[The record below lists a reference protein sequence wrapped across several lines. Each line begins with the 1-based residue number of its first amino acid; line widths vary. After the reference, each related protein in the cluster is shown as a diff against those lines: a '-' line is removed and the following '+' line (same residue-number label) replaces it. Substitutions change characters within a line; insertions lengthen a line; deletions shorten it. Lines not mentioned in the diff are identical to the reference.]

1 MKRGAFLEK
10 KVEVGRKVEMLS
22 RQIRRKVDESIS
34 SQDLTAKQA
43 MILLVIYDLSKVKD
57 VYAKDI
63 EDAFD
68 MRRATVTGILQL
80 MEKNGIIVREENN
93 IDGRLKSIRLT
104 QKAIN
109 LRLKMKKNIQKVES
123 NLLSDLS
130 KEEIETFLK
139 IMEKMSHN
147 LCTKKEEENND

>member
-1 MKRGAFLEK
+1 MEK
-10 KVEVGRKVEMLS
+10 KVEVGRKIEMLS

-93 IDGRLKSIRLT
+93 VDGRLKRIRLT

-147 LCTKKEEENND
+147 LCTKKEEESND

>member
-147 LCTKKEEENND
+147 LCTKKEEESND

>member
-1 MKRGAFLEK
+1 MKRGAILEK

-104 QKAIN
+104 QKAID

-147 LCTKKEEENND
+147 LCTKKEEDKK

>member
-10 KVEVGRKVEMLS
+10 KVEVGRKIEMLS

-93 IDGRLKSIRLT
+93 VDGRLKRIRLT

-109 LRLKMKKNIQKVES
+109 LRLKIKKNIQKVES

-130 KEEIETFLK
+130 KEEIERFLK

-147 LCTKKEEENND
+147 LCTKKEEESND

>member
-10 KVEVGRKVEMLS
+10 KVEVGRKIEMLS

-93 IDGRLKSIRLT
+93 IDGRLKRIRLT

-147 LCTKKEEENND
+147 LCTKKEEESND

>member
-10 KVEVGRKVEMLS
+10 KVEVGRKIEMLS

-80 MEKNGIIVREENN
+80 MEKNGIIVREGNN
-93 IDGRLKSIRLT
+93 VDGRLKRIRLT

-147 LCTKKEEENND
+147 LCTKKEEESND

>member
-93 IDGRLKSIRLT
+93 VDGRLKRIRLT

-139 IMEKMSHN
+139 IMGKMSHN
-147 LCTKKEEENND
+147 LCTKKEEESND

>member
-10 KVEVGRKVEMLS
+10 KVEVGRKIEMLS

-63 EDAFD
+63 
-68 MRRATVTGILQL
+68 
-80 MEKNGIIVREENN
+80 
-93 IDGRLKSIRLT
+93 
-104 QKAIN
+104 
-109 LRLKMKKNIQKVES
+109 
-123 NLLSDLS
+123 
-130 KEEIETFLK
+130 
-139 IMEKMSHN
+139 
-147 LCTKKEEENND
+147 

>member
-93 IDGRLKSIRLT
+93 IDGDDKLIIVPNEKKYSKSR
-104 QKAIN
+104 
-109 LRLKMKKNIQKVES
+109 V
-123 NLLSDLS
+123 
-130 KEEIETFLK
+130 
-139 IMEKMSHN
+139 
-147 LCTKKEEENND
+147 

>member
-10 KVEVGRKVEMLS
+10 KVEVGRKIEMLS

-93 IDGRLKSIRLT
+93 VDGRLKRIRLT

-147 LCTKKEEENND
+147 LCSKKEEESND

>member
-93 IDGRLKSIRLT
+93 VDGRLKRIRLT

-109 LRLKMKKNIQKVES
+109 LRLKIKKNIQKVES

-130 KEEIETFLK
+130 KEEIERFLK

-147 LCTKKEEENND
+147 LCTKKEEESND

>member
-63 EDAFD
+63 EDTFD

-93 IDGRLKSIRLT
+93 VDGRLKRIRLT

-147 LCTKKEEENND
+147 LCTKKEEESND

>member
-1 MKRGAFLEK
+1 MEK

-147 LCTKKEEENND
+147 LCTKKEEESND

>member
-93 IDGRLKSIRLT
+93 VDGRLKRIRLT

-123 NLLSDLS
+123 NLL
-130 KEEIETFLK
+130 
-139 IMEKMSHN
+139 
-147 LCTKKEEENND
+147 

>member
-10 KVEVGRKVEMLS
+10 KVEVGRKIEMLS

-34 SQDLTAKQA
+34 SQDLTAKQG

-93 IDGRLKSIRLT
+93 IDGRLKRIRLT

-147 LCTKKEEENND
+147 LCTKKEEESND

>member
-123 NLLSDLS
+123 NLLSYLS

-147 LCTKKEEENND
+147 LCTKKEEESND

>member
-10 KVEVGRKVEMLS
+10 KVEVGRKIEMLS

-93 IDGRLKSIRLT
+93 VDGRLKRIRLT

-130 KEEIETFLK
+130 KKEIETFLK

-147 LCTKKEEENND
+147 LCTKKEEESND

>member
-93 IDGRLKSIRLT
+93 VDGRLKRIRLT

-130 KEEIETFLK
+130 KEEVETFLK

-147 LCTKKEEENND
+147 LCTKKEEESND

>member
-104 QKAIN
+104 QKAID

-147 LCTKKEEENND
+147 LCTKKEEESND

>member
-93 IDGRLKSIRLT
+93 VDGRLKRIRLT

-147 LCTKKEEENND
+147 LCTKKEEESND

>member
-1 MKRGAFLEK
+1 MKRGAFLEE

-93 IDGRLKSIRLT
+93 VDGRLKRIRLT

-147 LCTKKEEENND
+147 LCTKKEEESND

>member
-93 IDGRLKSIRLT
+93 VDGRLKRIRLT
-104 QKAIN
+104 QKAID

-147 LCTKKEEENND
+147 LCTKKEEESND

>member
-10 KVEVGRKVEMLS
+10 KVEVGRKIEMLS

-93 IDGRLKSIRLT
+93 VDGRLKRIRLT

-147 LCTKKEEENND
+147 LCTKKEEESND

>member
-1 MKRGAFLEK
+1 MEK

-93 IDGRLKSIRLT
+93 VDGRLKRIRLT

-147 LCTKKEEENND
+147 LCTKKEEESND

>member
-10 KVEVGRKVEMLS
+10 KVEVGRKIEMLS

-93 IDGRLKSIRLT
+93 VDGRLKRIRLT

-130 KEEIETFLK
+130 KEEVETFLK

-147 LCTKKEEENND
+147 LCTKKEEESND

>member
-10 KVEVGRKVEMLS
+10 KVEVGRKIEMLS

-80 MEKNGIIVREENN
+80 MEKNGMIVREENN
-93 IDGRLKSIRLT
+93 VDGRLKRIRLT

-139 IMEKMSHN
+139 VMEKMSHN
-147 LCTKKEEENND
+147 LCTKKEEESND

>member
-10 KVEVGRKVEMLS
+10 KVEDGRKVEMLS
-22 RQIRRKVDESIS
+22 RQVRRKVDERIS

-93 IDGRLKSIRLT
+93 VDGRLKRIRLT

-147 LCTKKEEENND
+147 LCTKKEEESND